1 MAKTRTTRAPA
12 DDPEQLL
19 GEPASE
25 EQPQPP
31 DAPAPDEASSEPEQQ
46 PPGVYEYIH
55 GIGCTYPHV
64 PLTCRAYHPTV
75 PATDTTPPVP
85 EQPATVFEWLD
96 GPPAD
101 GRWAKTRKRP
111 NQAADNAGG
120 LLTNKE

>member
-1 MAKTRTTRAPA
+1 MARTQTTRARA
-12 DDPEQLL
+12 DDPEQLP
-19 GEPASE
+19 GETASE
-25 EQPQPP
+25 EQP
-31 DAPAPDEASSEPEQQ
+31 DAPSKEEASSAPDEQ
-46 PPGVYEYIH
+46 PPGVYEYVH

-64 PLTCRAYHPTV
+64 PLTCRAYHPAV
-75 PATDTTPPVP
+75 PGTDTAPPVP